1 MTLALQYDP
10 LALATLADPY
20 PIYATMRAEAPIFW
34 HEQMQ
39 SWVLSRYQDCVDV
52 FRNHEV
58 FARDWRRVGEAI
70 PQNRQS
76 VQSVDPSEQGSLFMN
91 AFHAQNLDAIGVRAR
106 AQLEQLFDG
115 FGDRGFELTH
125 EVAAPVSL
133 AAISALLGI
142 EQSEL
147 SAFSKLSEALAR
159 RMDVVIAPEA
169 AGPGDMVRIQ
179 LNEIVDSW
187 FRGADRLG
195 MVADVMRTRANF
207 DVAEHYVRNTTGVMY
222 NAAYSTIYATTG
234 NIVLTIL
241 QNPEVLDQIDGPGL
255 LETAV
260 DEMVRFD
267 GPTQGTSRV
276 ATTDF
281 EIGGTAVR
289 AGEVVLPLL
298 AAANRDPDQFADPDR
313 LVLDRSPNKHL
324 GFGWGLHACMGA
336 RLANVVLREL
346 IAVLRERP
354 VRLRLT
360 AEPIRRHT
368 ATLRCIEE
376 LPVAFST

>member
-1 MTLALQYDP
+1 
-10 LALATLADPY
+10 
-20 PIYATMRAEAPIFW
+20 
-34 HEQMQ
+34 
-39 SWVLSRYQDCVDV
+39 
-52 FRNHEV
+52 
-58 FARDWRRVGEAI
+58 
-70 PQNRQS
+70 
-76 VQSVDPSEQGSLFMN
+76 
-91 AFHAQNLDAIGVRAR
+91 
-106 AQLEQLFDG
+106 
-115 FGDRGFELTH
+115 
-125 EVAAPVSL
+125 
-133 AAISALLGI
+133 
-142 EQSEL
+142 
-147 SAFSKLSEALAR
+147 
-159 RMDVVIAPEA
+159 
-169 AGPGDMVRIQ
+169 MVRIQ